1 MKIRRPISASSR
13 RKQLKVQHSKINTRR
28 QFYFNQL
35 VAELNQPQ
43 KH

>member
-13 RKQLKVQHSKINTRR
+13 RKQLKVQHSKMNHRR